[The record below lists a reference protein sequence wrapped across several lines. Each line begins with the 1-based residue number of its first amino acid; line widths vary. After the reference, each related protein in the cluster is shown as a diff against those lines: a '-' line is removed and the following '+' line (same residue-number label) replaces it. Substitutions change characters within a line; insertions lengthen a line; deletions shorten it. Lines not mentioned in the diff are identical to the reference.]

1 MDIKTVMAGLFL
13 ALAIPLVEAATI
25 YKTVDDNGNIVFTDT
40 QSSDRPG
47 ETINLRPITAI
58 PSVPTSRP
66 IPAPVKVPRKKQY
79 SQFIISQPGN
89 NVTLRNQET
98 ITVKLAVSP
107 RMQFD
112 HSIRLRVNGALVA
125 ESRRQ
130 LTFELKDVERGSHT
144 LTAEIVDSQQ
154 QVIESTS
161 NSFFVHRAIFV
172 PEVSIDPPDARFTPP
187 DVRIQPS
194 R

>member
-25 YKTVDDNGNIVFTDT
+25 YKTVDDNGNIVFTDS
-40 QSSDRPG
+40 QPSDQPG
-47 ETINLRPITAI
+47 ETINLRPLTAI

-66 IPAPVKVPRKKQY
+66 IPAPVTVPRKKQY

-107 RMQFD
+107 RVEFG
-112 HSIRLRVNGALVA
+112 HSVRLRLNGALVT

-144 LTAEIVDSQQ
+144 LTAEIVDRQQ
-154 QVIESTS
+154 QVIKSTS
-161 NSFFVHRAIFV
+161 NNFFMHRAIFI

>member
-1 MDIKTVMAGLFL
+1 MDIKTVMVGLFL
-13 ALAIPLVEAATI
+13 TLAIPLVEAATI

-40 QSSDRPG
+40 QSSDQPG
-47 ETINLRPITAI
+47 ETIDLRPLTAI

-66 IPAPVKVPRKKQY
+66 TPAPVTVPRKKQY
-79 SQFIISQPGN
+79 SRFIISQPGN

-98 ITVKLAVSP
+98 ITVKLTVSP
-107 RMQFD
+107 RVEFG
-112 HSIRLRVNGALVA
+112 HSVRLRLNGALVA

-144 LTAEIVDSQQ
+144 LTAEIVDSLQ
-154 QVIESTS
+154 QVIKSTS
-161 NSFFVHRAIFV
+161 NKFFVHRAIFT
-172 PEVSIDPPDARFTPP
+172 PEVSIDPPRFTPP
-187 DVRIQPS
+187 DVRILPS

>member
-1 MDIKTVMAGLFL
+1 MDIKTVLAGLFL

-25 YKTVDDNGNIVFTDT
+25 YKTVDDNGNIVFTDS
-40 QSSDRPG
+40 QPSDQPG
-47 ETINLRPITAI
+47 ETIDLRPLTAI
-58 PSVPTSRP
+58 PSVPTSKP
-66 IPAPVKVPRKKQY
+66 IPAPVTVPRKKQY
-79 SQFIISQPGN
+79 SRFIISQPGN

-107 RMQFD
+107 RVQFG
-112 HSIRLRVNGALVA
+112 HSVRLRLNGALVA

-130 LTFELKDVERGSHT
+130 LTFELKEVDRGSHT
-144 LTAEIVDSQQ
+144 LTAEIIDSRQ

-161 NSFFVHRAIFV
+161 NNIFVHRTIFT
-172 PEVSIDPPDARFTPP
+172 PEVSIDPPRFTPP
-187 DVRIQPS
+187 DVRILPS